1 MQPVLENIGTAA
13 VNSEAERARFTAEA
27 HVMRA
32 FFYSEL
38 VKWFGKVPIV
48 DKTIAFDAD
57 FSTLKRSRV

>member
-32 FFYSEL
+32 FSIQSWLNGLAKFL
-38 VKWFGKVPIV
+38 LWIKP
-48 DKTIAFDAD
+48 
-57 FSTLKRSRV
+57 